1 MRSLGVSAK
10 LLGKLQIQSLEL
22 SLNGCRV
29 VMGNVGF
36 SVGGSSV
43 KKSDKSS
50 KKMNTVV
57 TTTQETLTSEEERVL
72 RLRSGYVGAEDMP
85 LESKLDEVAEEHRTD
100 VSARLALIQAE
111 VLAQL
116 AQRKRTPSMKTERQ
130 RSFPLFQRLK
140 TTRDR

>member
-1 MRSLGVSAK
+1 
-10 LLGKLQIQSLEL
+10 
-22 SLNGCRV
+22 
-29 VMGNVGF
+29 MGNVGF

-72 RLRSGYVGAEDMP
+72 RLRSGYVGSEDMP

-100 VSARLALIQAE
+100 VAARLALIQAE

-116 AQRKRTPSMKTERQ
+116 AQRKENAVDEDRKAKIISAL
-130 RSFPLFQRLK
+130 SALK
-140 TTRDR
+140 DDS